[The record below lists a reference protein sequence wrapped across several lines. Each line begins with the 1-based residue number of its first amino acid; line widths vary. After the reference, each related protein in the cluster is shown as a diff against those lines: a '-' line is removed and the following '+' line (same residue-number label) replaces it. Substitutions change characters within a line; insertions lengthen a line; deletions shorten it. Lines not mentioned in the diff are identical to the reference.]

1 MCDIKSTSISQTSD
15 RLISVVRILEG
26 SRVTALNA
34 HQGRTVTGTM
44 ILNALGELAQLFDNE
59 PAWRDGRPEGL
70 QALPHGDVAWGLL
83 MLYMYDGGSGS
94 DDAFLPASIF
104 ATACRQAKDEVNS
117 ALAA

>member
-34 HQGRTVTGTM
+34 QRGRTVTGTM
-44 ILNALGELAQLFDNE
+44 ILSALDELAQLCASE
-59 PAWRDGRPEGL
+59 PVWRDGRPEGL
-70 QALPHGDVAWGLL
+70 QALPHGDVAGSLL
-83 MLYMYDGGSGS
+83 MLYLYDDFGKSE
-94 DDAFLPASIF
+94 AIHPRNF
-104 ATACRQAKDEVNS
+104 AAACRQAKDELRS